1 LNSVDDGP
9 GVARWLPI
17 LRWLPAYRGEWLG
30 GDLVAGVTSAAV
42 VIPQAM
48 AYASIAG
55 LPVEFG
61 LYVAFVPML
70 SYAVLGTSRALS
82 VSTTSTLAMLTATAI
97 AGVATTASEAAT
109 AAATLAVLV
118 GSFLLVAGIFRLGF
132 LADFISLPILTGFKI
147 GTGLV
152 IAASQ
157 LGKLLGV
164 SVSGDNFFQ
173 DVRSALQQL
182 GEANAATVV
191 LSLATIAV
199 LLALRRFFPRVP
211 GALVAV
217 VGGILAVS
225 AFDLVSSGVAVIP
238 PVPEGLPGFSLPNWE
253 LVEQLLPAAAGVA
266 LMSFVESIAAGR
278 AFARRADGPLD
289 ADQELVAL
297 GASNFAGGLFQALPS
312 GGGLSQTAVNDSSG
326 ARSQLAGAVTAI
338 FAVITMLF
346 LTALFADLAEATLG
360 AIVLVA
366 ILGLLDSRTI
376 RRIRSVRSR
385 DGWLAVGTVI
395 AVLFLGVLN
404 GIIIAVVFSIMV
416 LMHGANVLPIRV
428 LGRDPDSGDFED
440 REKHPDLETSTGL
453 LIVKPEGVL
462 YFANARRCA
471 ARILT
476 MVDADPSVRVVL
488 IDASAVPDWD
498 VTAGQVVMED
508 LFQDLVER
516 DIDLWLCALT
526 ERPLEMVRR
535 SDAAEVLEGRLF
547 RTVAEGVDRFREV
560 GQIAP

>member
-1 LNSVDDGP
+1 MT
-9 GVARWLPI
+9 RWLPI
-17 LRWLPAYRGEWLG
+17 RRWLPAYRGEWLA
-30 GDLVAGVTSAAV
+30 GDLVAGVTTAAV

-48 AYASIAG
+48 AYATIAG
-55 LPVEFG
+55 LPVQFG
-61 LYVAFVPML
+61 LYVSFVPML
-70 SYAVLGTSRALS
+70 AYAFLGTSRALS
-82 VSTTSTLAMLTATAI
+82 VSTTSTLAILTATAI
-97 AGVATTASEAAT
+97 ASVATTATEAAT

-118 GSFLLVAGIFRLGF
+118 GCLLLVAGVFRLGF

-157 LGKLLGV
+157 LGKLLGI
-164 SVSGDNFFQ
+164 SVNGDNFFQ

-182 GEANAATVV
+182 GEANGATVV

-199 LLALRRFFPRVP
+199 LLALRRFAPRVP

-225 AFDLVSSGVAVIP
+225 AFDLVASGVAVIP
-238 PVPEGLPGFSLPNWE
+238 PVPEGLPGFSLPDWG
-253 LVEQLLPAAAGVA
+253 LVEQLLPSAAGVA

-297 GASNFAGGLFQALPS
+297 GASNLSGGLLQALPS
-312 GGGLSQTAVNDSSG
+312 GGGLSQTAVNDASG
-326 ARSQLAGAVTAI
+326 ARSQLAGAVTAM
-338 FAVITMLF
+338 FALVTMLF

-376 RRIRSVRSR
+376 RRIGSVRSR

-395 AVLFLGVLN
+395 GVLFLGVLN
-404 GIIIAVVFSIMV
+404 GILIAVVLSLMV
-416 LMHGANVLPIRV
+416 LIHGVNVLPIRV
-428 LGRDPDSGDFED
+428 LGRDPISRDFED
-440 REKHPDLETSTGL
+440 QEKHSDLETFPGL
-453 LIVKPEGVL
+453 LIVKPEGGL

-471 ARILT
+471 SRILT
-476 MVDADPSVRVVL
+476 LVDADPAVRVVL

-498 VTAGQVVMED
+498 VTAGEVVVED
-508 LFQDLVER
+508 LFQDLAER
-516 DIDLWLCALT
+516 DIDLWISALT
-526 ERPLEMVRR
+526 ERPLQMVRR
-535 SDAAEVLEGRLF
+535 SDAVEVLEAGLF
-547 RTVAEGVDRFREV
+547 RTVAEGVDRFLSS
-560 GQIAP
+560 AK

>member
-70 SYAVLGTSRALS
+70 AYAVLGTSRALS

-118 GSFLLVAGIFRLGF
+118 GSFLLVAGVFRLGF

-199 LLALRRFFPRVP
+199 LLALRRLFPRVP
-211 GALVAV
+211 GRSSRLS
-217 VGGILAVS
+217 VG
-225 AFDLVSSGVAVIP
+225 
-238 PVPEGLPGFSLPNWE
+238 SLPSR
-253 LVEQLLPAAAGVA
+253 P
-266 LMSFVESIAAGR
+266 STSYR
-278 AFARRADGPLD
+278 A
-289 ADQELVAL
+289 E
-297 GASNFAGGLFQALPS
+297 
-312 GGGLSQTAVNDSSG
+312 
-326 ARSQLAGAVTAI
+326 
-338 FAVITMLF
+338 
-346 LTALFADLAEATLG
+346 
-360 AIVLVA
+360 
-366 ILGLLDSRTI
+366 
-376 RRIRSVRSR
+376 
-385 DGWLAVGTVI
+385 
-395 AVLFLGVLN
+395 
-404 GIIIAVVFSIMV
+404 
-416 LMHGANVLPIRV
+416 
-428 LGRDPDSGDFED
+428 
-440 REKHPDLETSTGL
+440 
-453 LIVKPEGVL
+453 
-462 YFANARRCA
+462 
-471 ARILT
+471 
-476 MVDADPSVRVVL
+476 
-488 IDASAVPDWD
+488 
-498 VTAGQVVMED
+498 
-508 LFQDLVER
+508 
-516 DIDLWLCALT
+516 
-526 ERPLEMVRR
+526 
-535 SDAAEVLEGRLF
+535 
-547 RTVAEGVDRFREV
+547 
-560 GQIAP
+560 